1 MAIIPAC
8 LIAAPAICHSM
19 QQRNREESMAKKS
32 ATIIEEERNTLKQ
45 VDITQEIVDTVC
57 NSLRASKQ
65 SLVRQL
71 AKANEER
78 KSTEIIAHQLGDV
91 ERALEIFQHLE
102 S

>member
-1 MAIIPAC
+1 M
-8 LIAAPAICHSM
+8 
-19 QQRNREESMAKKS
+19 E
-32 ATIIEEERNTLKQ
+32 IE
-45 VDITQEIVDTVC
+45 ITQEVIDTVC

-65 SLVRQL
+65 NLVRQL